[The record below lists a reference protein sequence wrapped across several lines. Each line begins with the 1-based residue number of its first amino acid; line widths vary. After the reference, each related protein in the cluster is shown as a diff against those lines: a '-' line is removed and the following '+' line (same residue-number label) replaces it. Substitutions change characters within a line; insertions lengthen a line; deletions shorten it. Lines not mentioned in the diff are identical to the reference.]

1 MHDAAAAGHK
11 EVAELLI
18 AEGADVNAKDST
30 FGRTLLHIAAREG
43 HKEIVE
49 LLLAKGVDVNA
60 KDKEGKTPLD
70 AAIYGKNPQTADLLR
85 KHGGKSGAEISIQ
98 AAVAVGNIEAV
109 KQHLAAGSD
118 VNAKNSDDWTP
129 LQIAADK
136 GHKEIAELLIDK
148 GADVNAKNDRGG
160 TPLHYAAS
168 GVSPSSSAQSG
179 GGHKEVAEL
188 LIANGADVSAK
199 NDRGGTPLHRAALK
213 GRKEIASLLL
223 DAGADV
229 NAKRNG
235 DKTPLDD
242 VAYFRPRARRG
253 DAESSRNGRKEI
265 TDLLRKHGA
274 KTAKEL
280 KHGGKTNKE
289 LRNEDAL
296 TSACLSGNMM
306 TIKKLIKDGA
316 HINSK
321 GRTGVTPLNIAV
333 YSGNR
338 KVVKFLLDNG
348 ADVNFE
354 DKEGYA
360 PLHNVMLKEDAE
372 LLIKNGADMRA
383 KTNKG
388 QTPLHTAAILR
399 HLEIIELL
407 VSSGVEV
414 NAIDKS
420 GQTPLDYAK
429 MWDTASAE
437 EKEIANTLLRD
448 NDDSNSKINK
458 TADLLRKHGGKTGE
472 ELKAEGK

>member
-1 MHDAAAAGHK
+1 MKHLLMTTIAAVLLVGCGESQQTVPSPEAKPVEPVAEAVKSEPTTAKAPAISIHDAAR
-11 EVAELLI
+11 
-18 AEGADVNAKDST
+18 D
-30 FGRTLLHIAAREG
+30 
-43 HKEIVE
+43 
-49 LLLAKGVDVNA
+49 
-60 KDKEGKTPLD
+60 
-70 AAIYGKNPQTADLLR
+70 
-85 KHGGKSGAEISIQ
+85 
-98 AAVAVGNIEAV
+98 GNIEAI
-109 KQHLAAGSD
+109 KQHLAAGTDANEVERKLTQQS
-118 VNAKNSDDWTP
+118 
-129 LQIAADK
+129 
-136 GHKEIAELLIDK
+136 KEYIPMSRRDSALDLALK
-148 GADVNAKNDRGG
+148 
-160 TPLHYAAS
+160 L
-168 GVSPSSSAQSG
+168 PSSSDKS
-179 GGHKEVAEL
+179 V
-188 LIANGADVSAK
+188 I
-199 NDRGGTPLHRAALK
+199 
-213 GRKEIASLLL
+213 
-223 DAGADV
+223 V
-229 NAKRNG
+229 NM
-235 DKTPLDD
+235 
-242 VAYFRPRARRG
+242 
-253 DAESSRNGRKEI
+253 
-265 TDLLRKHGA
+265 LRKN
-274 KTAKEL
+274 
-280 KHGGKTNKE
+280 GGKTTKQLSNQ
-289 LRNEDAL
+289 DAL

-306 TIKKLIKDGA
+306 TIKKLIKAGA

-448 NDDSNSKINK
+448 NNDDSNSKINK
-458 TADLLRKHGGKTGE
+458 TADLLRKHGGKTAE
-472 ELKAEGK
+472 ELKAAGN